1 MSEKYKVRNPEGT
14 YFITCTIVGWV
25 DLFIRTEY
33 KEIIIESLKYCIAN
47 KGLNVHAYVIMT
59 SHIHLIVSTKDGVSL
74 SSLIR
79 DFKTHTSKQLLRTIK
94 DINESRREWILNKF
108 RFEANRQ
115 KRGKE
120 FKLWQDGFHPVE
132 ILSADMAIQKLDYI
146 HQNPVNEGIVYETI
160 DYIYSSASQYA
171 GRTGKLKR
179 EFLK

>member
-1 MSEKYKVRNPEGT
+1 M
-14 YFITCTIVGWV
+14 GWV

-59 SHIHLIVSTKDGVSL
+59 IHIHLIVSTKDGVRL

-79 DFKTHTSKQLLRTIK
+79 DFKTHTSKKLLLTIK
-94 DINESRREWILNKF
+94 HIIESRREWILNKF

-120 FKLWQDGFHPVE
+120 FKLRQDGFHPIE
-132 ILSADMAIQKLDYI
+132 ILSAEMATQKLDDI

-160 DYIYSSASQYA
+160 YYIYSSASHYA
-171 GRTGKLKR
+171 GKSSKR
-179 EFLK
+179 NIEFLI